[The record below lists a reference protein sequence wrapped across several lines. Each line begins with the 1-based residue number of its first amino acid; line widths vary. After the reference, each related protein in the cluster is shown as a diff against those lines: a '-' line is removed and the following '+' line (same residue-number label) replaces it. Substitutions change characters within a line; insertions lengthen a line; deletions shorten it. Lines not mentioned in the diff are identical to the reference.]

1 MKNIDTEIYSHD
13 DNVDVMHK
21 INTLELHNWINHL
34 TYIKRES
41 SSLIG
46 LCDEEQKNN
55 DSKNQ
60 ILERFQEKEKENE
73 ALLASL
79 NKYNVSREQIIECED
94 TQCDMAYIS
103 EHESY
108 RREYLQHLKNYR
120 DLKDEFFSKIQGK
133 FSFTD
138 NEEA

>member
-1 MKNIDTEIYSHD
+1 MKNIDTEIYNHD

-21 INTLELHNWINHL
+21 INTLELDNWINHL
-34 TYIKRES
+34 TYIKKES

-55 DSKNQ
+55 ESNNRV
-60 ILERFQEKEKENE
+60 LERFQEKGEENE
-73 ALLASL
+73 TLLAAL

-108 RREYLQHLKNYR
+108 RRDYLYHLKNYR
-120 DLKDEFFSKIQGK
+120 NLKDEFFSKIQGK
-133 FSFTD
+133 FSFVNND
-138 NEEA
+138 EA